1 MLLNQ
6 TFESIATE
14 LGASHGWKERI
25 VIDACPFFE
34 PDIEHLD
41 DLLPYR
47 RAALLAP
54 LAFASDVRSGSGH
67 DVAAA
72 QVDNLRYS
80 EPCLE
85 SHTENRVIA
94 TPGPCGSI
102 WRGQERV
109 HLRAVKKLHGSP
121 HIAFARHRQ
130 DLLTMK

>member
-6 TFESIATE
+6 AFESIATE

-85 SHTENRVIA
+85 GHAENGVIA
-94 TPGPCGSI
+94 PPGPRGSI
-102 WRGQERV
+102 WRGQERI
-109 HLRAVKKLHGSP
+109 HFRALKELHGSP
-121 HIAFARHRQ
+121 LIAFTRYRQ